1 MAELQPSDVRP
12 QPVLW
17 GTLQYLMHMLD
28 RREYSFES
36 VHAFLFDRTR
46 AVRQE
51 LGMQCIAN
59 SQAITMFEEIVSSLS
74 L

>member
-1 MAELQPSDVRP
+1 
-12 QPVLW
+12 
-17 GTLQYLMHMLD
+17 MHMLD
-28 RREYSFES
+28 RRDYSFES

-59 SQAITMFEEIVSSLS
+59 SQAITMFEEIVSCCFLQILS
-74 L
+74 SGFSF